1 LEDFQSSG
9 NRCGSHKSPEDIDL
23 DEAEYQEILESILSS
38 SSNLRSKVLS
48 DTLELNVVTKV
59 NLHFHVIMS
68 SSGLGNVS
76 DAMLRAQLEVLNKD
90 FEKSLFQFVVK
101 SIDRT
106 ANNEWYTMEQDSKAE
121 SNAKNVLRK
130 GTAADLNIYVANIGF
145 SDVDE
150 GVLGWATFP
159 DQYKKNIKFLKNDGV
174 VILST
179 TLPGL
184 LTFCIHVDVLY
195 ADDICCIDL
204 YIASHHRIFD
214 IFRFM

>member
-1 LEDFQSSG
+1 MEAFHSSG
-9 NRCGSHKSPEDIDL
+9 NRCGSHKSQEDIDL
-23 DEAEYQEILESILSS
+23 EEVEHKKILESILLS

-59 NLHFHVIMS
+59 NLYFHVIMS

-121 SNAKNVLRK
+121 SNAKNALRI
-130 GTAADLNIYVANIGF
+130 GTAADLNIYLANIGF

-159 DQYKKNIKFLKNDGV
+159 DEYKKNKKFQKNDGV
-174 VILST
+174 VISSA

-184 LTFCIHVDVLY
+184 LTYFT
-195 ADDICCIDL
+195 IC
-204 YIASHHRIFD
+204 
-214 IFRFM
+214 